1 MTSHV
6 AEPSVSEIT
15 MRVGILICGFAI
27 SLAAACGPVDPDP
40 MPSPGSPRGP
50 SSGFGGAAGG
60 FSKDGGLPV
69 GTYAEA
75 LVEDDPAPLPIAG
88 GTLAMIAQ
96 GTKAA
101 VADPDGDQ
109 VVVIDLASMQV
120 EKVIPLVLGDDPGR
134 LIEDA
139 AGRLHVALRAGRG
152 VAVLD
157 TGSGATLDRI
167 PVCRQPRGLAYEH
180 NSDSV
185 HVACAG
191 GELITYSAASGEYLR
206 KLRLERDL
214 RDVVI
219 DGERLLVSRFRA
231 AQLLVVERDG
241 TVSRKLSPPP
251 SGVGGAA
258 GAPAIDFAAASPETP
273 PLPPRDFM
281 KPAVA
286 WRTVAAPGGG
296 ALMVYQL
303 MSMTPIGIEEGG
315 YGGSC
320 RRIVTTA
327 VSRLRVDGGDWT
339 VDAIPTVLPVDVAS
353 TADGLR
359 VAVPGAARSLPR
371 AFGASLPFAVFN
383 PPPSGRFTLSPCGG
397 PFPMPPFVGGDPM
410 PTGRVV
416 AVAFD
421 PAGRLALQTRDPA
434 VFHLGSRTVVLPGR
448 ARRHTGHD
456 LFHLATLSGIAC
468 ASCHPEGHEDGHVW
482 NFAKIGPRRTQSLA
496 GGILGTEP
504 LHWAGDMTDFNM
516 LANEVFAHRMSGPV
530 TEPIHK
536 ISLMNWVNKI
546 PSREPPVATDLAA
559 VERGQALF
567 NDPTVGCATCHS
579 GPRMTNNATTNVNT
593 VGSFQ
598 VPSMLGIAW
607 RAPYMHNGCAATLA
621 DRFGPCGGGDFHGK
635 TLHLTPAQ
643 QSELV
648 ADMETL

>member
-1 MTSHV
+1 
-6 AEPSVSEIT
+6 
-15 MRVGILICGFAI
+15 MRVGFLICGFAL
-27 SLAAACGPVDPDP
+27 SLAACGSVDPDP

-50 SSGFGGAAGG
+50 SAGSGGAAGG
-60 FSKDGGLPV
+60 FSKDAGLAV
-69 GTYAEA
+69 GTYTEA

-101 VADPDGDQ
+101 IADPDGDQ

-120 EKVIPLVLGDDPGR
+120 EKAIPLVLGDDPGR
-134 LIEDA
+134 IIEDA

-157 TGSGATLDRI
+157 PASAATLDRI
-167 PVCRQPRGLAYEH
+167 PVCRQPRGLAYEQ

-191 GELITYSAASGEYLR
+191 GELITYTAASGEYLR

-214 RDVVI
+214 RDVVV

-231 AQLLVVERDG
+231 AELLVVERDG
-241 TVSRKLSPPP
+241 TVSRKLSPPKV
-251 SGVGGAA
+251 SGLGGA
-258 GAPAIDFAAASPETP
+258 GGGPAVDLAAPETTSP
-273 PLPPRDFM
+273 PPTPPVDM

-303 MSMTPIGIEEGG
+303 MSSGLIGTEDGG
-315 YGGSC
+315 YGGRC

-327 VSRLRVDGGDWT
+327 VSRLRVEGGDWT

-359 VAVPGAARSLPR
+359 VAVPGAARSFLPV

-383 PPPSGRFTLSPCGG
+383 PPSSGRMTLSPCGG
-397 PFPMPPFVGGDPM
+397 PVPMPPFVDGDPI
-410 PTGRVV
+410 PKGRVV

-421 PAGRLALQTRDPA
+421 PAGRLALQTREPA
-434 VFHLGSRTVVLPGR
+434 VFHLGSRAVVLPGR
-448 ARRHTGHD
+448 PRRHTGHD

-536 ISLMNWVNKI
+536 TSLMNWVNKI
-546 PSREPPVATDLAA
+546 PSREPPAATDPAA

-567 NDPTVGCATCHS
+567 NDPFVGCATCHS

-598 VPSMLGIAW
+598 VPSLLGVVW

-621 DRFGPCGGGDFHGK
+621 DRFAPCGGGDSHGK
-635 TLHLTPAQ
+635 TLQLTPAQ

-648 ADMETL
+648 AYMETL